1 MSAKKSNKDKKTSS
15 SKKQESGQKATA
27 LGHAPTKK
35 SEYSLNDASVH
46 YPEGSHGANYER

>member
-1 MSAKKSNKDKKTSS
+1 MPAKKSNKDKKTSS

-46 YPEGSHGANYER
+46 YPESSHGANYER